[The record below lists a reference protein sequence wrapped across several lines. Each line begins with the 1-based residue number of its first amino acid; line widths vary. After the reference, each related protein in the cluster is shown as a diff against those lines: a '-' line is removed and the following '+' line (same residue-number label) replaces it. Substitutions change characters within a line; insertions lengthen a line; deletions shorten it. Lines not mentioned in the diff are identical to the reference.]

1 MSLDTVAFSDP
12 HACIN
17 NQYLQNSGIIVIC
30 ANMIKLF
37 QIHWQA
43 LGCVFLV
50 ARCNITRTSWESKK
64 KRLSYRKMYI
74 EEFEWG
80 KSLFWLHTLL
90 LMSYFVVFFV
100 YSLPFVYSEFTQKK
114 KFCSRKWWLVPTAL
128 LLKKREIFMILYILC
143 FYSASYILK

>member
-1 MSLDTVAFSDP
+1 MSLDTVAFSDR

-17 NQYLQNSGIIVIC
+17 NPYLQNSGIIVIC

-37 QIHWQA
+37 QIHWEA

-50 ARCNITRTSWESKK
+50 ARCNISRTSWEPKK

-74 EEFEWG
+74 EEFKWG
-80 KSLFWLHTLL
+80 KSLFWLHTLP

-100 YSLPFVYSEFTQKK
+100 YSEFTQKK
-114 KFCSRKWWLVPTAL
+114 RFCSRKWWLVPTVL
-128 LLKKREIFMILYILC
+128 LLKRREIFTILYILC